1 MLTLVAQNGGS
12 CPQREIYE
20 ALDMFQSM
28 ASMILTSLE
37 QRGVIRRMKK
47 GRENIVHI
55 MEE

>member
-1 MLTLVAQNGGS
+1 
-12 CPQREIYE
+12 
-20 ALDMFQSM
+20 M